1 MTDYLPLLPLKM
13 VVFPNEDLNLHIFE
27 PKYKQ
32 LIRECEE
39 NGITFG
45 IPAFID
51 NKIMNFG
58 TEISLVGIE
67 KRHPKGE
74 LDIKTRGVGIFKI
87 QEYYSVTP
95 QKLYSGADVE
105 RIQIN
110 FTGDPDV
117 TNLIQENLE
126 ELFQALNINS
136 KISDAKEQ
144 YITYNFAH
152 HVGFSIEQ
160 EYEFLC
166 LSTEL
171 ERQHYMLAHLKRLIP
186 VIREME
192 RLRLR
197 AQLNGHFKNIIPPE
211 V

>member
-58 TEISLVGIE
+58 TEISLVDIE

-126 ELFQALNINS
+126 ELFQTLNINS
-136 KISDAKEQ
+136 NISDAKEQ
-144 YITYNFAH
+144 YNTYNFAH

>member
-13 VVFPNEDLNLHIFE
+13 VVFPNEGLNLHIYE
-27 PKYKQ
+27 PRYKQ
-32 LIRECEE
+32 LIKECDE

-51 NKIMNFG
+51 GKVMNFG
-58 TEISLVGIE
+58 TEIRLVDIE

-74 LDIKTRGVGIFKI
+74 LDIKTKGVGLFKI
-87 QEYYSVTP
+87 QEFYSITP
-95 QKLYSGADVE
+95 QKLYGGADIE

-110 FTGDPDV
+110 LNGDPNM
-117 TNLIQENLE
+117 TTQIQENLA
-126 ELFQALNINS
+126 ELFDTLNINS

-144 YITYNFAH
+144 YATYSLAH

-171 ERQHYMLAHLKRLIP
+171 ERQRYMLIHLKRLIP
-186 VIREME
+186 VVQEME

-197 AQLNGHFKNIIPPE
+197 AQLNGHFKNIVPPE

>member
-13 VVFPNEDLNLHIFE
+13 VVFPNEGLNLHIYE
-27 PKYKQ
+27 PRYKQ
-32 LIRECEE
+32 LIRECDE

-51 NKIMNFG
+51 GKIMNFG
-58 TEISLVGIE
+58 TEIRLVDIE

-74 LDIKTRGVGIFKI
+74 LDIKTRGVGLFKI
-87 QEYYSVTP
+87 QEFYSVTP
-95 QKLYSGADVE
+95 QKLYGGADIE

-110 FTGDPDV
+110 LNGDPNM
-117 TNLIQENLE
+117 TTKIQENIE
-126 ELFQALNINS
+126 ELFDTLNINC
-136 KISDAKEQ
+136 KISSGKEQ
-144 YITYNFAH
+144 FATYSLAH

-160 EYEFLC
+160 EYECLC

-171 ERQHYMLAHLKRLIP
+171 ERQHYMLTHLKRLIP
-186 VIREME
+186 VVREME
-192 RLRLR
+192 RLKLR
-197 AQLNGHFKNIIPPE
+197 AHLNGHFKNVVPPE